1 MHHKQT
7 RNHDAFTDTN
17 SFLTWISKQ
26 KRGQFNREIQML
38 NIQKAKSYKTW
49 GEITIEGI
57 KKAYLIWKDY
67 VEVILK
73 LNSAYPQV
81 KGKENWQCK

>member
-7 RNHDAFTDTN
+7 RNHDAFIDTN

-38 NIQKAKSYKTW
+38 NIQRQKVTKP
-49 GEITIEGI
+49 EE
-57 KKAYLIWKDY
+57 
-67 VEVILK
+67 K
-73 LNSAYPQV
+73 LL
-81 KGKENWQCK
+81 